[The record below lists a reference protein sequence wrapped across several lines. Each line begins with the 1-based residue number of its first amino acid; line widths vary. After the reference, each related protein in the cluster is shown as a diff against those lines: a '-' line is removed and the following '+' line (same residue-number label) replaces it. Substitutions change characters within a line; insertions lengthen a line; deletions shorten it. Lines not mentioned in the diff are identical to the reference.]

1 MNIINKKDILI
12 LLKKVSKKKIIKINS
27 NLIKDK
33 ILDSLDLINLVFFIE
48 DKYKIKLD
56 DHELNDNNFKDIQS
70 LTKLINKKIEK

>member
-1 MNIINKKDILI
+1 MNLINKKDILI

-48 DKYKIKLD
+48 DKYKIKFD

>member
-48 DKYKIKLD
+48 DKYKIKFD

>member
-48 DKYKIKLD
+48 DKYKIKFD

-70 LTKLINKKIEK
+70 LTKLINKKI